1 MIIKR
6 IILGIE
12 KCLCKVEDTVSI
24 LLLMALVVVCMAQVV
39 MRLFF
44 NTSLPWAEEMSRY
57 IFIFMVYLAGS
68 ICTREHDHIRVELVT
83 DRLPP
88 SVRKWVLLFA
98 DCIFLYIM
106 VMVTYHSY
114 ILAANAIRDK
124 VTSAAM
130 QIHLGYMYLIIPICF
145 GLMSFHLLL
154 DMVRQISE
162 KEEKIQ

>member
-1 MIIKR
+1 MTLKK

-12 KCLCKVEDTVSI
+12 IVLCKVEDIIST
-24 LLLMALVVVCMAQVV
+24 LLLMALVVVCMAQVI

-68 ICTREHDHIRVELVT
+68 ICTREHDHIRVEILT

-88 SVRKWVLLFA
+88 SIRKWVLLFA
-98 DCIFLYIM
+98 DCIFLYIL
-106 VMVTYHSY
+106 VMVTYHSF
-114 ILAANAIRDK
+114 ILAANGIRDK
-124 VTSAAM
+124 ITSAAM

-145 GLMSFHLLL
+145 GLMSFHLML
-154 DMVRQISE
+154 DMIRQIFG
-162 KEEKIQ
+162 KEEKLQ